1 MGNILNDTV
10 IGLYGGR
17 RYPTP
22 LCVEHS
28 LSIKVESLCCTL
40 EMNVTLYVN
49 YKQKNWK
56 AKWRKIDTDKQD
68 FSKIVSIIS
77 LNMSGLNIPIKR

>member
-49 YKQKNWK
+49 YKQKN
-56 AKWRKIDTDKQD
+56 
-68 FSKIVSIIS
+68 
-77 LNMSGLNIPIKR
+77 